1 MKRICAFLDV
11 SCSEDYLG
19 QAEKILFGKPS
30 HTRNTVVWSDAQKE
44 RVQNEMQK
52 YSYLRSFKFEEY

>member
-11 SCSEDYLG
+11 SCGEDYLG